1 MLTQTSHEVLCDILK
16 DFYRYLAVEDNYTMA
31 EIYRLSK
38 AEGEEQYLDTSS
50 VFSEF
55 QEYSPI
61 SVGDIFFVIRRKF
74 PYFDDWQTK
83 VLHEASKRFMKE
95 FDRSCATTADELF
108 TRIMSY
114 SKNTFF
120 KEEYQY
126 STFYDTEDQLEL
138 DRF

>member
-1 MLTQTSHEVLCDILK
+1 MLTQTSHDVLCDILK
-16 DFYRYLAVEDNYTMA
+16 DFYRYLAVEDNHTMS

-38 AEGEEQYLDTSS
+38 TEGEEQYLDMSS
-50 VFSEF
+50 VFLEF
-55 QEYSPI
+55 EEYSPI
-61 SVGDIFFVIRRKF
+61 SAGDIFFIIHKKF

-83 VLHEASKRFMKE
+83 VLHEASKRFMNE
-95 FDRSCATTADELF
+95 FDRSCGTTADELLGN
-108 TRIMSY
+108 IDYY

-126 STFYDTEDQLEL
+126 STFYETDDLLEL

>member
-1 MLTQTSHEVLCDILK
+1 MLTQTSHQVLCDILR
-16 DFYRYLAVEDNYTMA
+16 DYYRYLAVEDNHTMA
-31 EIYRLSK
+31 EIYKFSK
-38 AEGEEQYLDTSS
+38 AEGDEQYPKMSS

-61 SVGDIFFVIRRKF
+61 SAGDIFFVIRRKF

-95 FDRSCATTADELF
+95 FDRSCATTADELLGY
-108 TRIMSY
+108 IDLY

-126 STFYDTEDQLEL
+126 RRFYECDSELEL
-138 DRF
+138 DSF